1 MESKTLLRHMSVIE
15 HSREKWKIFV
25 KFFWKFEATVLNLK
39 TTQWVARPLY
49 SSSPNFDTGYYL
61 RIGKKVRVNS
71 FFIQLI
77 CIFADELSPMFQ
89 LLSRTVILEY
99 SGAMNI
105 VGGTLDVQDV
115 EKNFKSY

>member
-1 MESKTLLRHMSVIE
+1 M
-15 HSREKWKIFV
+15 KI
-25 KFFWKFEATVLNLK
+25 
-39 TTQWVARPLY
+39 TQWVARPLY

-61 RIGKKVRVNS
+61 RIGEKVRVNS

-89 LLSRTVILEY
+89 LLLRTVILEY
-99 SGAMNI
+99 SGAMNK

-115 EKNFKSY
+115 EKNFKSYLGPYMAGTCV